1 MTNRNH
7 TNTRRRAGTNPRD
20 TRTGRRR
27 VPEAQGS
34 SPTRKDP
41 RRRTGIARP
50 GHRWTWWTTLPITTV
65 VLAVLTLVAIA
76 LSSGATPG
84 TSPLRIGSDRA
95 VGSGAVPLPAAVQQ
109 AVTSVGG
116 ATLRDVGTP
125 AGLAGPTI
133 ITNGHAPLVGPDGK
147 PEILYVGAEYCPYC
161 AAERWALVVA
171 LSHFGSFSGLKATH
185 SSTSDIY
192 PDTPTLSF
200 YGSTFTSA
208 RLDFMAVELATNQAV
223 AGQYPTLQA
232 LTPGQ
237 QSVLDSY
244 DRSPYSPQPGAI
256 PFIDLDNRFVLIGA
270 SYDPAVLE
278 GKSVTQIA
286 RALSHPSSPIAQDVD
301 GTANLLVA
309 AISHATGIQP
319 NP

>member
-1 MTNRNH
+1 MRPRSGSARH
-7 TNTRRRAGTNPRD
+7 RA
-20 TRTGRRR
+20 
-27 VPEAQGS
+27 
-34 SPTRKDP
+34 
-41 RRRTGIARP
+41 
-50 GHRWTWWTTLPITTV
+50 L
-65 VLAVLTLVAIA
+65 
-76 LSSGATPG
+76 
-84 TSPLRIGSDRA
+84 
-95 VGSGAVPLPAAVQQ
+95 GSGAVPLPAAVQQ
-109 AVTSVGG
+109 AVTSVGR
-116 ATLRDVGTP
+116 ATLRVVGTP
-125 AGLAGPTI
+125 AGLAGPTKI
-133 ITNGHAPLVGPDGK
+133 STVHAPLVGPDGK

-192 PDTPTLSF
+192 ADTPTLSF

-208 RLDFMAVELATNQAV
+208 RLDFTAVELATNQAV
-223 AGQYPTLQA
+223 AGQYPTLQR

-256 PFIDLDNRFVLIGA
+256 PFIDIDNRFVLIGA

-278 GKSVTQIA
+278 GMSVTQIA
-286 RALSHPSSPIAQDVD
+286 RALSHPSSSIAQDVD

-309 AISHATGIQP
+309 AISHATGIEP